1 MALDLRRFIRDVADF
16 PQPGVL
22 FRDITPLLKEPAA
35 FKYAI
40 DRFREHWAGRDIE
53 AVVSIESRG
62 FLIGSPLAYNLGVPL
77 VPVRKAGKLPAER
90 MSVEYALEYGSGQLD
105 IHRDA
110 LRRGQRVAIV
120 DDLIATGGT
129 ALATAKL
136 VERLGARVEG
146 FSFLVE
152 LAFLG
157 GRQRL
162 QGYEVFSLIRY
173 D

>member
-1 MALDLRRFIRDVADF
+1 MNLRRFIRDVPDF
-16 PQPGVL
+16 PQPGVM
-22 FRDITPLLKEPAA
+22 FKDITPLLKDAAA
-35 FKYAI
+35 FGYAI
-40 DRFREHWAGRDIE
+40 DRFTDHWAGRGID
-53 AVVSIESRG
+53 AVVIIESRG
-62 FLIGSPLAYNLGVPL
+62 FLFGSPLAYNLGVPL

-90 MSVEYALEYGSGQLD
+90 MTAEYALEYGSSQLD

-110 LRRGQRVAIV
+110 LSEGQRVAIV

-129 ALATAKL
+129 AAAAAKL
-136 VERLGARVEG
+136 VELLGAEVEG

-162 QGYEVFSLIRY
+162 QAYDVFSLIRY
-173 D
+173 

>member
-1 MALDLRRFIRDVADF
+1 MDLRRFIRDVRDF

-40 DRFREHWAGRDIE
+40 DCLTEHWAGRGVE
-53 AVVSIESRG
+53 AVVGIESRG
-62 FLIGSPLAYNLGVPL
+62 FLFGSPLAYNLGVPL

-90 MSVEYALEYGSGQLD
+90 MSAEYALEYGSGQLD

-110 LRRGQRVAIV
+110 LNEGQRVAIV

-136 VERLGARVEG
+136 VELLGARVEG

-162 QGYEVFSLIRY
+162 QAYDVFSLIRY
-173 D
+173 EE